1 MSESFHG
8 HDVLQLL
15 GSREEPWPL
24 VEFRARAGAAFGPQ
38 PQFHTCHQDGF
49 TLDQLLAFF
58 AAKGKVAIGL
68 DSITLGPVASCD
80 H

>member
-15 GSREEPWPL
+15 ASREEPWPL
-24 VEFRARAGAAFGPQ
+24 IEFRARAGAAFGQSPE
-38 PQFHTCHQDGF
+38 FHSCHQGGF
-49 TLDQLLAFF
+49 TLDTLLAFF
-58 AAKGKVAIGL
+58 SAKGKISLGPNTI
-68 DSITLGPVASCD
+68 SLGPVGTCD